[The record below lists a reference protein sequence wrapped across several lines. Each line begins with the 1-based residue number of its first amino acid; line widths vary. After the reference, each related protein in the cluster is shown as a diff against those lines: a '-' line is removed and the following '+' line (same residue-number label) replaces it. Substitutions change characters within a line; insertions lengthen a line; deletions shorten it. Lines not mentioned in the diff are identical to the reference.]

1 MRPSSATGS
10 RKAPDRTRARN
21 ATLINLCATPGL
33 GSLLA
38 RRWISGAG
46 QLALSIAGFAFVV
59 VWFVK
64 VMIQFYGQIQ
74 GDVAVKPVGWI
85 GLTGA
90 GVFAAAW
97 VWSLVT
103 SISILNEAKRNAAS
117 EAATAAPPLL

>member
-1 MRPSSATGS
+1 MAKPLSRSA
-10 RKAPDRTRARN
+10 ARTAVVLN
-21 ATLINLCATPGL
+21 QLATPGL

-97 VWSLVT
+97 LWSLAT
-103 SISILNEAKRNAAS
+103 SVSILNEAKRNAAS